1 MHIYPTRHTV
11 TVSIPT
17 AAWQKK
23 TERIDAHVALLAFRP
38 LILHNTLHSCTQ
50 QYIHTPYAT
59 CSLRYFS

>member
-17 AAWQKK
+17 ATWQKK

-38 LILHNTLHSCTQ
+38 LIQHNTLHSCNSNTL
-50 QYIHTPYAT
+50 IRHM
-59 CSLRYFS
+59 